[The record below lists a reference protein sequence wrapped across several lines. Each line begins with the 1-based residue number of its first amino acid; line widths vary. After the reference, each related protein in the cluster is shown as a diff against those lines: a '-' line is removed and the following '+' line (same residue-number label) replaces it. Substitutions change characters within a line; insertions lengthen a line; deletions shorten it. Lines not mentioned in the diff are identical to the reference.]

1 MYVALYLL
9 GAWKVLVGGGRGG
22 LHKNSGFSPGK
33 VSGMGVTYN
42 QFGDMSLYPC
52 CSSTFCHKVKFI
64 RMRKRSIVRCYWDKE
79 SRDFQLIKLPYSGEN
94 WQGL

>member
-9 GAWKVLVGGGRGG
+9 GAWKVLVGGGGG
-22 LHKNSGFSPGK
+22 LHKNSGFSSGK

-52 CSSTFCHKVKFI
+52 CSSTFC
-64 RMRKRSIVRCYWDKE
+64 
-79 SRDFQLIKLPYSGEN
+79 
-94 WQGL
+94 